1 MNPSLL
7 LSLCAALLL
16 KRADSEQGLKEFE
29 IWAGTWWARDLPGLN
44 WGTGIHLT
52 SSQAMQSHSA
62 SWGKMDRHPGESIS
76 HHFSSFFFFFQGPI
90 GLDGKPVSK
99 EVLCRLPALPP
110 ARSHCAASLPYT
122 VCLKGII
129 LQCHAHVW
137 IKRKLGGWQAGG
149 CHRCLEGD
157 AGVRRLRKA
166 EHGLFLSR

>member
-1 MNPSLL
+1 MKSGLVLGGPGT
-7 LSLCAALLL
+7 CQ
-16 KRADSEQGLKEFE
+16 DSTGGQGFTSHHPRPCNL
-29 IWAGTWWARDLPGLN
+29 IVLPGGRWTDTL
-44 WGTGIHLT
+44 GKAFLIIFHL
-52 SSQAMQSHSA
+52 
-62 SWGKMDRHPGESIS
+62 
-76 HHFSSFFFFFQGPI
+76 FFFFFQGPI

-99 EVLCRLPALPP
+99 ELLCRLPALPP